1 MSRWTVSNQDNDP
14 LNLEELPFGRGTAL
28 LSKLYGGS

>member
-1 MSRWTVSNQDNDP
+1 MSKQDDDP

>member
-1 MSRWTVSNQDNDP
+1 MSRWTVSNQDDDP

-28 LSKLYGGS
+28 VSKL